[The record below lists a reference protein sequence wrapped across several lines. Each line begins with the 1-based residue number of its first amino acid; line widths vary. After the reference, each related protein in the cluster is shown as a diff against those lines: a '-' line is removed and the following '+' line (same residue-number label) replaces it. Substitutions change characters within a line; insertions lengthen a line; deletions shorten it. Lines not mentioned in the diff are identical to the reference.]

1 MSFPYTADGL
11 KEFIQFLSDKGLLNP
26 NTAGGMRTASEKVLS
41 ALDENERQNIKGL
54 DVETALRRFQNK
66 NPGAIKPDSARVY
79 QSRLGRALQLLD
91 EFNLNPTGFKVKSI
105 GKGKVTENGI
115 PAKKKQEPRKG
126 QTTYDSMGGN
136 PPNTAEI
143 QNAVVRTQSVSLMF
157 PLRGD
162 FNAQFV
168 IPKNL
173 TMREAKKLAAYF
185 ELLAVDADEK

>member
-26 NTAGGMRTASEKVLS
+26 NTAGGMRTAAEKVLS

-66 NPGAIKPDSARVY
+66 NPGAIAPDSARVY

-105 GKGKVTENGI
+105 GNGKAAENG
-115 PAKKKQEPRKG
+115 AQTKKKQDPRRSK
-126 QTTYDSMGGN
+126 TIKNSMGVN
-136 PPNTAEI
+136 PPNTPEF

-157 PLRGD
+157 PLRED

-173 TMREAKKLAAYF
+173 KLREAKKLAAYF